1 MRAPLLSQMYAQQYV
16 SFPEMSASA
25 VLTSSAMPEVEPET
39 GPVVSHIGSSHSEY
53 TSLTT
58 LRLLL
63 PPLLFNILAYGSIT
77 GNDELQVSSRERVN
91 STSTT
96 QIHKSAV
103 LNLPRR
109 QDQLVTICP
118 GSEAFGAF

>member
-1 MRAPLLSQMYAQQYV
+1 MRAPLLSQMFAQQYV

-58 LRLLL
+58 LRL
-63 PPLLFNILAYGSIT
+63 
-77 GNDELQVSSRERVN
+77 R
-91 STSTT
+91 
-96 QIHKSAV
+96 
-103 LNLPRR
+103 
-109 QDQLVTICP
+109 
-118 GSEAFGAF
+118 

>member
-39 GPVVSHIGSSHSEY
+39 GPVVSHIGY

-58 LRLLL
+58 LRL
-63 PPLLFNILAYGSIT
+63 
-77 GNDELQVSSRERVN
+77 R
-91 STSTT
+91 
-96 QIHKSAV
+96 
-103 LNLPRR
+103 
-109 QDQLVTICP
+109 
-118 GSEAFGAF
+118 